1 MTAGQ
6 ALVLAT
12 RRLTAAGIEG
22 AATDA
27 RRLLAHVLGLA
38 PERLLLAMQ
47 DEISPDQQAAFEAAT
62 DARTARRPV
71 SQITGL
77 RRFWGLDFRVTRDTL
92 DPRPET
98 EILVE
103 AALEE
108 PFATVLDLG
117 TGTGC
122 ILVSLLHDRSDA
134 RGTGVD
140 LSEAALTVARDNA
153 VRLGVAERARFLRS
167 DWFSAVTGTFDLIVS
182 NPPYIAAEEMPALSP
197 EVRDWEPH
205 LALTPG
211 GDGLAPYR
219 VIAREAAARLASGGR
234 LLLEIGPTQA
244 GAVCDLLRGGGFERI
259 EVRRDLDGRDRTIL
273 ARKPAVPAPHP
284 GN

>member
-1 MTAGQ
+1 MTAQQ

-47 DEISPDQQAAFEAAT
+47 DALSPDRQAAFDAAIEARA
-62 DARTARRPV
+62 ARRPV
-71 SQITGL
+71 AQITGL

-98 EILVE
+98 EVLVE
-103 AALEE
+103 TALEE
-108 PFATVLDLG
+108 PFSTVLDLG

-122 ILVSLLHDRSDA
+122 ILVSLLHDRPGA
-134 RGTGVD
+134 TGTGVD
-140 LSEAALTVARDNA
+140 LSAAALAVARDNA
-153 VRLGVAERARFLRS
+153 TRLGVVERARFLCS
-167 DWFSAVTGTFDLIVS
+167 DWFSAVTGRFDLIVA
-182 NPPYIAAEEMPALSP
+182 NPPYIAEDEMPALSP

-205 LALTPG
+205 MALTPG
-211 GDGLAPYR
+211 GDGLAAYR
-219 VIAREAAARLASGGR
+219 LIAREAAARLTPGGR

-244 GAVCDLLRGGGFERI
+244 GAVGGFLRDGGFERI
-259 EVRRDLDGRDRTIL
+259 EIRRDLDRRDRTVL
-273 ARKPAVPAPHP
+273 ARKPAALAPYP

>member
-1 MTAGQ
+1 MTAQQ

-62 DARTARRPV
+62 DARAARRPV
-71 SQITGL
+71 AQITGL

-108 PFATVLDLG
+108 PFGMVLDLG

-140 LSEAALTVARDNA
+140 LSEAALIVARDNA
-153 VRLGVAERARFLRS
+153 ARLGVAERARFLRS

-211 GDGLAPYR
+211 GDGLAAYR
-219 VIAREAAARLASGGR
+219 LIAREAAARLTSGGR

-244 GAVCDLLRGGGFERI
+244 GAVCDLLRDGGFERI